1 MQRQWLSGLLYG
13 LGAGALWGMV
23 FVAPALL
30 AAFSPLQLTVGRYL
44 AYGAVALLLLLPL
57 RRMLF
62 AVSGRDWLRLLALSL
77 LGNLL
82 YFVLLAQ
89 AVQWVG
95 IAPSSL
101 IVGLI
106 PVVVMVAGSHEQGTP
121 GARQLL
127 GPLLLMVVGT
137 AAIAVDS
144 AHAVAGAA
152 LRPGWQSWAGLLC
165 AFGALFSWA
174 GYAIANRHW
183 LRQRPGYSS
192 QHWSLLTGVATGA
205 LALLLAPWAFTDGR
219 TAAPDHNW
227 PLFWAVMLAVGVGA
241 SVVGNALW
249 NGASRRLPLTL
260 TGQLILFETLFALL
274 YGFVFAVRWPRPLE
288 WLAMVLMIGGVLWT
302 LQLFRQPRRG
312 H

>member
-44 AYGAVALLLLLPL
+44 AYGAVAVLLLLPL
-57 RRMLF
+57 RSLLR

-106 PVVVMVAGSHEQGTP
+106 PVVVMVVGSREQGALP
-121 GARQLL
+121 ARLLL

-144 AHAVAGAA
+144 AQAA
-152 LRPGWQSWAGLLC
+152 TGELLRPGWQSWAGLLC
-165 AFGALFSWA
+165 AFGALLSWA
-174 GYAIANRHW
+174 AYAIANRHW
-183 LRQRPGYSS
+183 LRQRPAYSS
-192 QHWSLLTGVATGA
+192 QQWSLLTGAATGA
-205 LALLLAPWAFTDGR
+205 LALLCAPWAFAG
-219 TAAPDHNW
+219 ASAGPDHDW
-227 PLFWAVMLAVGVGA
+227 LLFWGVMLAVAIGA

-274 YGFVFAVRWPRPLE
+274 YGFMFELRWPRPLE
-288 WLAMVLMIGGVLWT
+288 WLAMVLMLGGVVWT
-302 LQLFRQPRRG
+302 LQLFRRQARAC
-312 H
+312 

>member
-1 MQRQWLSGLLYG
+1 MGWG

-23 FVAPALL
+23 FLAPALL

-44 AYGAVALLLLLPL
+44 AYGAVALLLPL
-57 RRMLF
+57 HRLLF

-106 PVVVMVAGSHEQGTP
+106 PVVVMVAGSREQGTP
-121 GARQLL
+121 PARRLI

-137 AAIAVDS
+137 AAIALDS
-144 AHAVAGAA
+144 YQAGAGSG
-152 LRPGWQSWAGLLC
+152 LRPGWQSWAGLVC
-165 AFGALFSWA
+165 AFGALLSWA
-174 GYAIANRHW
+174 AYAVANRHW

-205 LALLLAPWAFTDGR
+205 LALLLAPLAFADLSG
-219 TAAPDHNW
+219 AESGQSW
-227 PLFWAVMLAVGVGA
+227 PLFWLVMVAVAIGA

-274 YGFVFAVRWPRPLE
+274 YGFMFDGRWPRPLE
-288 WLAMVLMIGGVLWT
+288 WLAMVLMIGGVFWT
-302 LQLFRQPRRG
+302 LRLFRQLRP
-312 H
+312 